1 MAVNTDEYIA
11 ISGHTVYVS
20 ENIEAIIKDIA
31 VDVMLAA
38 NAAKEAALRIILPG
52 NNNSRASEV
61 ITKAIEW
68 IQV

>member
-1 MAVNTDEYIA
+1 MAVHIDEYIA

-20 ENIEAIIKDIA
+20 ENKEAMIKDIV
-31 VDVMLAA
+31 VDVMLAVH
-38 NAAKEAALRIILPG
+38 AAKETVLRIILSG

-61 ITKAIEW
+61 IIKAEEW